1 MNASL
6 VIMSVLFFS
15 SAIMCFVMALAW
27 KHFGR
32 QRHVLLWSVAYGV
45 AVLRSVVSTGGI
57 LLKSPLLLI
66 IATACVILSA
76 SLVAFGARQRTGRAV
91 RIGPFLVGGGL
102 ALVGAAIAHSYPDLR
117 VLQRAIPSC
126 YAGVMMAVA
135 ANAIWPRGRPFRAP
149 ELAFFSALVL
159 FTLFLSGLIGIA
171 IGFGA
176 EDAEAGAHLFRTFLA
191 IGLPSIYVAT
201 GVTAILL
208 VAGDLAT
215 QLRQLVSNDQLTGLL
230 NRRGID
236 EAGARAIANARRH
249 GRNIAAVICDMDSF
263 KAVNDGH
270 GHIVGDAALRAFSRV
285 LLSAVRQEDICARF
299 GGDEF
304 CVLLL
309 DASEQ
314 DAADVMERVRSG
326 IELLAIDRM
335 EPGSISASF
344 GITSLQVGDSS
355 LDDLIARA
363 DRALYQ
369 SKQGGRNRVTVW
381 RDTGFAPEPALV

>member
-1 MNASL
+1 MNANL
-6 VIMSVLFFS
+6 VILSVLLFS

-32 QRHVLLWSVAYGV
+32 QRHVLLWSISYGV
-45 AVLRSVVSTGGI
+45 AVLQWVLNTGGL
-57 LLKSPLLLI
+57 LLKSSILMT
-66 IATACVILSA
+66 AASACVVVSA
-76 SLVAFGARQRTGRAV
+76 SLVAVGAKQRAGRGV
-91 RIGPFLVGGGL
+91 RIWAFVIGGGL
-102 ALVGAAIAHSYPDLR
+102 AVIGAAVANSSLALRILQVAFPSGYAGLMMMVAAIA
-117 VLQRAIPSC
+117 
-126 YAGVMMAVA
+126 
-135 ANAIWPRGRPFRAP
+135 IWPSDRSFRPP
-149 ELAFFSALVL
+149 ERAFFSALVL
-159 FTLFLSGLIGIA
+159 FTLFQCSLIVAAMRLSGR
-171 IGFGA
+171 
-176 EDAEAGAHLFRTFLA
+176 DASAGLDLYRALLA

-208 VAGDLAT
+208 IAGDLAM
-215 QLRQLVSNDQLTGLL
+215 QLRQLVSNDQLTGLF

-285 LLSAVRQEDICARF
+285 LLSAVRQDDICARF

-314 DAADVMERVRSG
+314 DAAEVMERVRSG
-326 IELLAIDRM
+326 VEQLAIDRM
-335 EPGSISASF
+335 QPGSISASF
-344 GITSLQVGDSS
+344 GITSLQAGDSS

-381 RDTGFAPEPALV
+381 RDAGLAPAPALV